1 MAQGAPAELA
11 RGESPWTRQFFGGDA
26 DGPVPFH
33 YPARD
38 YALDLGFPAAQRMSS
53 DADKEP
59 IDESRSATASR
70 RSARAACSCCRSSP
84 RFRAACAISRETV
97 RQIWFVGAMSLVIIM
112 TCGLFVGMVLGLQL
126 YYVLSIF
133 GGTAALGTVVSL
145 SLYRELGPVVTA
157 LLFAGRAG
165 TSMTAEIG
173 LMRATDQLEAMEMM
187 AVDPIA
193 YVAAP
198 RFLAGIIAMPLLA
211 CVFNAL
217 GIFGAH
223 LVGVSWL
230 GLDNGTFWSNM
241 TSSVDVWKDVINGV
255 WKSLRVRRGRRADRG
270 VPGLHDA
277 ADQRRRRLRDD
288 AHRRLLV
295 DRVLA
300 LDFVMTAFLM

>member
-1 MAQGAPAELA
+1 
-11 RGESPWTRQFFGGDA
+11 
-26 DGPVPFH
+26 
-33 YPARD
+33 
-38 YALDLGFPAAQRMSS
+38 MSS
-53 DADKEP
+53 VMKPDKTPRQSE
-59 IDESRSATASR
+59 ASMLGDGL
-70 RSARAACSCCRSSP
+70 AQIG
-84 RFRAACAISRETV
+84 ACALFLLQILAAIPKSLRHIKETI

-165 TSMTAEIG
+165 TSITAEIG
-173 LMRATDQLEAMEMM
+173 LMRATDQLAAMEMM

-198 RFLAGIIAMPLLA
+198 RFLAGLIAMPLLA

-255 WKSLRVRRGRRADRG
+255 WKSCAFGAVVALIAVFQGYTTPPTSEG
-270 VPGLHDA
+270 VA
-277 ADQRRRRLRDD
+277 YATTRT
-288 AHRRLLV
+288 V
-295 DRVLA
+295 VFSSIVVLA